1 MKYGTWAVVDGH
13 PMPQRVLVRYH
24 YPRDGSLDYCVEH
37 EPRCTGVSEH
47 IARLLDA
54 DAEYGEW
61 LRQQREE
68 TYRLIDEALR

>member
-1 MKYGTWAVVDGH
+1 
-13 PMPQRVLVRYH
+13 MPQRVLVRYH